1 MLAVITTYFLWSD
14 AHDGIHHA
22 QKNLVDEIVL
32 DSTRKTGRLILAY
45 TDSLIPSRV
54 SSWLAVILNRGRVR
68 RVSCTVSDVVY
79 QRYKY
84 QR

>member
-45 TDSLIPSRV
+45 ADSLIPSRV
-54 SSWLAVILNRGRVR
+54 PSWLAVILSRDRVR
-68 RVSCTVSDVVY
+68 RVTSTVSDMVY
-79 QRYKY
+79 QRCEY